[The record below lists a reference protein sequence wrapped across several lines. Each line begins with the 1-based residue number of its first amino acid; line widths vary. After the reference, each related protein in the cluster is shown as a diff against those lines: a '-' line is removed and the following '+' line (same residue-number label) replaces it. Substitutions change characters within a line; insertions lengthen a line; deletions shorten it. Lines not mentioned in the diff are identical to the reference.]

1 MSEYDG
7 TAQQRGEPQVDL
19 VLLESSEDEAA
30 YERLM
35 DFIDAEQDLRT
46 GLSDHERLN
55 VGGLPPPG
63 KKHPCDM
70 W

>member
-35 DFIDAEQDLRT
+35 
-46 GLSDHERLN
+46 
-55 VGGLPPPG
+55 
-63 KKHPCDM
+63 
-70 W
+70 